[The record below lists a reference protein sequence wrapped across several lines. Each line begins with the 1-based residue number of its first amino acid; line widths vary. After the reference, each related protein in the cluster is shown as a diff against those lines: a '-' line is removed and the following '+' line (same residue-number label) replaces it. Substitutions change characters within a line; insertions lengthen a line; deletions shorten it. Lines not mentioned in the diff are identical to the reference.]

1 MVAFFITSGIVILFI
16 IVLKIW
22 NAVEQRDNTISE
34 LERIN
39 GELISDGKKLIEKIN
54 RTNEKLRSFH
64 DALLSEI
71 NSSLTSKAQAFKWL
85 AGMIADYM
93 IIAENKYQEELEYSR
108 STEKHNRAIKIN
120 ELKAEKRALIE
131 KNKWLQYQLAEIY
144 AMLPEAEQLG
154 DFDETED
161 QAETEIFIEDS
172 YKWYLSPEEYERLS
186 DTEKNRRALEYCK
199 RRKKTKRELGRDYE
213 LYVGYSLEQ
222 LGYTVEY
229 FGIEKKFNDLGRD
242 LIAQNKDFVLVVQ
255 CKNWA
260 KHKVIH
266 EKHIAQLYGTLAVY
280 YLEHPEEK
288 RKIMGYFVT
297 STVLSDEAKRFAK
310 ELNIAILENQKLGD
324 YPMIKCNVGRDE
336 FGFETRIYHL
346 PIDQQ
351 YDRVKI
357 EPKKGEFMALTIEE
371 AEAKGFRRAWK
382 WKPE

>member
-1 MVAFFITSGIVILFI
+1 
-16 IVLKIW
+16 
-22 NAVEQRDNTISE
+22 
-34 LERIN
+34 
-39 GELISDGKKLIEKIN
+39 
-54 RTNEKLRSFH
+54 
-64 DALLSEI
+64 
-71 NSSLTSKAQAFKWL
+71 
-85 AGMIADYM
+85 MIADYM

-161 QAETEIFIEDS
+161 QAETEIFTEDS